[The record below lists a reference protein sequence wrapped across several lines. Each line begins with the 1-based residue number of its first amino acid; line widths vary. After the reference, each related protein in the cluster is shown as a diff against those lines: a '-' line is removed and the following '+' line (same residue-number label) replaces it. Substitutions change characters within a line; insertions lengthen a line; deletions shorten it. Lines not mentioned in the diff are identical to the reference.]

1 MNTSSKKESGK
12 EPATKREKWRH
23 AFAIGKEYEER
34 VTEED
39 EKVLEAFARSI
50 VKRRLSAPALLWFT
64 SLKPL
69 NFLGASIMQ
78 AGEFVFKSMMLESI
92 IKYRFMPEFEH
103 GTFVKALEKRV
114 CVDRLI
120 DLIDKYEAETQAEKK
135 AERKERKR
143 KKAKQDKNLDDKA
156 ITEKEI

>member
-1 MNTSSKKESGK
+1 MNTSDKKESAK
-12 EPATKREKWRH
+12 KLTTKREKWRH
-23 AFAIGKEYEER
+23 AFAIGKEYEEK

-39 EKVLEAFARSI
+39 EKMLDAFARAI

-103 GTFVKALEKRV
+103 GAFVKALEKRV

-120 DLIDKYEAETQAEKK
+120 DLIEKYESETQAERK
-135 AERKERKR
+135 AAREKRKR

-156 ITEKEI
+156 ITEKKI

>member
-1 MNTSSKKESGK
+1 MNTSNKKESGK

-34 VTEED
+34 VTDED
-39 EKVLEAFARSI
+39 ERLIDAFASAI

-69 NFLGASIMQ
+69 NFIGTSIIQ
-78 AGEFVFKSMMLESI
+78 AGEVIFKDLMLESI

-103 GTFVKALEKRV
+103 GAFVKAFEKRV

-120 DLIDKYEAETQAEKK
+120 ELIEKYESETQAE
-135 AERKERKR
+135 RKVAREKRKR
-143 KKAKQDKNLDDKA
+143 KKAKQDKNQDA
-156 ITEKEI
+156 